1 MERYKEYKDSGVQWI
16 GEIPNHWEIE
26 PFGRHFSYGKGL
38 PITKADLVPD
48 GVAVISYGQIHSKL
62 NKGNTISEDLVRYVS
77 PQYFESHPQ
86 CLLKQNDFI
95 FADTSEDVDG
105 SGNFAFNDY
114 NNSIFAGYHTVVA
127 RPKDLLYPLYY
138 AYLFQSLNWKS
149 QIQSLVNGVKVFSIN
164 RGHLKKSYLLI
175 PPLAEQEK
183 IVSYLKGKTSK
194 IDGYV
199 AEKEK
204 EIQLLQELK
213 QKTIADAV
221 TKGLNPNVK
230 MKDSGI
236 SWIGMIPEHWET
248 KRIAS
253 LFVGK
258 VEANTDFKYHY
269 AFKFNYGTLVPK
281 NEVGDIEEYRDT
293 YVKYSVLQKDDIMI
307 NGLNL
312 NYDFVS
318 QRVAIAPSDG
328 IITSAYVVVRP
339 RKGTNAQYYNY
350 LFKTMDNMKLFH
362 GMGTG
367 IRLTLSYDELK
378 KQIVVV
384 PPKDEQRAIVAYID
398 EKCQK
403 IDTLVSE
410 LQAEI
415 DYMKEYK
422 QRLIAD
428 CVTGQVNVQNIKI

>member
-1 MERYKEYKDSGVQWI
+1 MQWLK
-16 GEIPNHWEIE
+16 EIPSHWVIE

-38 PITKADLVPD
+38 PIAKGDLVPQ
-48 GVAVISYGQIHSKL
+48 GVAVISYGQVHSKQ
-62 NKGNTISEDLVRYVS
+62 NKRNTITNNLVRFVS
-77 PQYFESHPQ
+77 PLYLESHPQ
-86 CLLKQNDFI
+86 CLLRLNDFV

-114 NNSIFAGYHTVVA
+114 NKCIFAGYHTVVA
-127 RPKDLLYPLYY
+127 RPKDLLFPLYY
-138 AYLFQSLNWKS
+138 AYLFQSTNWKS
-149 QIQSLVNGVKVFSIN
+149 QIQSLVNGVKVYSIN
-164 RGHLKKSYLLI
+164 KGHLKKSYLLI
-175 PPLAEQEK
+175 PPLAEQER
-183 IVSYLKGKTSK
+183 IVSYLEDKTSK
-194 IDGYV
+194 IDTYV

-204 EIQLLQELK
+204 EILLLQELK

-221 TKGLNPNVK
+221 TKGLNPDVK

-253 LFVGK
+253 LFLGK
-258 VEANTDFKYHY
+258 VDANADFKYHH
-269 AFKFNYGTLVPK
+269 AFKFYYGTLVPK
-281 NEVGDIEEYRDT
+281 NEIGDIEEYKDT
-293 YVKYSVLQKDDIMI
+293 YVKYSVLKKDDIII

-339 RKGTNAQYYNY
+339 RKATNAQYYNN

-367 IRLTLSYDELK
+367 IRLTLSFDELK

-415 DYMKEYK
+415 DNMKEYK

-428 CVTGQVNVQNIKI
+428 CVTGQVNVQNETI